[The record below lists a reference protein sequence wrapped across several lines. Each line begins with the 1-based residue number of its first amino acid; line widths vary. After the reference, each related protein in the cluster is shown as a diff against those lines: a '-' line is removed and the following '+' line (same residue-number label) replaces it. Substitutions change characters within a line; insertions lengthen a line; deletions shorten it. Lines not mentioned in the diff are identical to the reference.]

1 MIQCHASP
9 QIYISEHLFEKQK
22 LGFFEY
28 LLEIL
33 YKLLQL
39 SSYLTEIKILPCLN
53 IMPFYNDPTAP
64 SCVSNLFNIT
74 SIQLIFF
81 TKLL

>member
-9 QIYISEHLFEKQK
+9 KIYISEHLFEKQK

-33 YKLLQL
+33 YKLQL

-53 IMPFYNDPTAP
+53 IMPFHNDPPDP
-64 SCVSNLFNIT
+64 SCVPNLFNIT
-74 SIQLIFF
+74 SIPLNFF
-81 TKLL
+81 IKLL